1 MEHKKISSQY
11 PSRSY
16 GNRQQPEKKVKKAEG
31 QNIFARSG
39 RAVKKKFRI
48 FSIRAGM
55 DMPFFLLIMVILCIG
70 LVMLFSAS
78 YANAYYVY
86 GDSYYFIKDQAL
98 FAVLGRIRAKALRY
112 VAKLLVFNAAM
123 ALEVLLSVYL
133 LGIPFESFA
142 ILGPLGPVLLA
153 VLANVVFI
161 VFDRALEGLIVQY
174 LHRLHPRMAKILR
187 GK

>member
-1 MEHKKISSQY
+1 MKNSMKLALCGVMAALSTVLLFLTGAAPVATLALPAI
-11 PSRSY
+11 
-16 GNRQQPEKKVKKAEG
+16 
-31 QNIFARSG
+31 
-39 RAVKKKFRI
+39 
-48 FSIRAGM
+48 AGC
-55 DMPFFLLIMVILCIG
+55 LLIPVVVEVG
-70 LVMLFSAS
+70 LPWAFG
-78 YANAYYVY
+78 VY
-86 GDSYYFIKDQAL
+86 GVCSVLGVFLAPDRQALLFYVLFFGHYPAL

-161 VFDRALEGLIVQY
+161 LYDFAMDGLIVQY
-174 LHRLHPRMAKILR
+174 LRRFHDRLGRLLR

>member
-1 MEHKKISSQY
+1 M
-11 PSRSY
+11 
-16 GNRQQPEKKVKKAEG
+16 
-31 QNIFARSG
+31 
-39 RAVKKKFRI
+39 
-48 FSIRAGM
+48 
-55 DMPFFLLIMVILCIG
+55 
-70 LVMLFSAS
+70 
-78 YANAYYVY
+78 
-86 GDSYYFIKDQAL
+86 
-98 FAVLGRIRAKALRY
+98 LGRIRAKALRY

>member
-1 MEHKKISSQY
+1 MKNSMKLALCGMMAALSTVLLFLTGAAPVATLALPAI
-11 PSRSY
+11 
-16 GNRQQPEKKVKKAEG
+16 
-31 QNIFARSG
+31 
-39 RAVKKKFRI
+39 
-48 FSIRAGM
+48 AGC
-55 DMPFFLLIMVILCIG
+55 LLIPVVVEVG
-70 LVMLFSAS
+70 LPPDRQALLF
-78 YANAYYVY
+78 YVLFFGHY
-86 GDSYYFIKDQAL
+86 PAL

-112 VAKLLVFNAAM
+112 AAKLLVFNAAM